1 MPRDRA
7 PDSTLALLRE
17 GYRFM
22 SRRFE
27 RYGADAFQTRLLGRR
42 TICLRGRDAARLF
55 YDTDRIERNGA
66 APGRIRKTLTGVG
79 GVQGLDGTE
88 HRDRKRMFMSIM
100 TPASIG
106 ELGDLFERRWRDRIP
121 AWRRAG
127 RVVLHHEVGWLLCR
141 AVHDWAG
148 VPLDDHDLPHR
159 TGQLQAM
166 IAGPGAIATGY
177 LRGRLARVAAERTV
191 ADQVR
196 RVRAG
201 ELTPPPGSALRIIAE
216 HRDGEGRPLEPR
228 IAAVEVLNILRPTV
242 AIDRFVTFT
251 AVALHAYPHQ
261 WAGLAGDERAEEL
274 FVQEVRRCYP
284 FFPAVPGRVRTAFRW
299 REFDFPRGRRV
310 LLDLYGTNH
319 DPRTWPEPDRFRPQ
333 RFRDWDGDPFSL
345 IPQGGGEH
353 HVGHRCAG
361 EWLTIELMRRALRLL
376 TGAMRYDVP
385 AQDLTVPTSRIP
397 ALPSSGFVIS
407 DVRPA
412 PEPGEIVAA
421 GVRPARFTEGA
432 W

>member
-17 GYRFM
+17 GYRFI
-22 SRRFE
+22 SRRCD
-27 RYGADAFQTRLLGRR
+27 RYGGDAFQTRLLGRR
-42 TICLRGRDAARLF
+42 TVCLRGRDAARLF
-55 YDTDRIERNGA
+55 YDTDRIERHGA

-79 GVQGLDGTE
+79 GVQGLDGPE

-100 TPASIG
+100 TPARIG
-106 ELGDLFERRWRDRIP
+106 ALGDLFERRWRDRIP

-127 RVVLHHEVGWLLCR
+127 RVVLHDEVGWLLCR

-148 VPLDDHDLPHR
+148 VPLDAHDLRSR

-166 IAGPGAIATGY
+166 IAGPAGIATGY
-177 LRGRLARVAAERTV
+177 LRGRLARVAAERTI

-201 ELTPPPGSALRIIAE
+201 ELNPPPGSALRIIAE
-216 HRDGEGRPLEPR
+216 HRDGQDRLLAPR

-251 AVALHAYPHQ
+251 AVALHVYPDQ
-261 WAGLAGDERAEEL
+261 WAGLAGDERAEEF
-274 FVQEVRRCYP
+274 FVQEVRRYYP
-284 FFPAVPGRVRTAFRW
+284 FFPAVPGRVRTGFQW
-299 REFDFPRGRRV
+299 RDLDFPRGRRL

-319 DPRTWPEPDRFRPQ
+319 DPRTWPDPDEFRPQ
-333 RFRDWDGDPFSL
+333 RFRNWDGDPFSL

-353 HVGHRCAG
+353 HAGHRCAG
-361 EWLTIELMRRALRLL
+361 EWLTIDLMRRALRLL
-376 TGAMRYDVP
+376 TGAMSYHVP
-385 AQDLTVPTSRIP
+385 AQDLTVPTNRIP
-397 ALPSSGFVIS
+397 ALPDNGFVIT

-412 PEPGEIVAA
+412 PEPGKIVAA